1 MRSSPGISMYV
12 IPATVQKTT
21 RAISHI
27 EKMFE
32 KAISIVIQKAAVEIH
47 KDAKVAAPVDFGV
60 LRGSVYFDVKNKITY
75 KSPAA
80 LDKIRSGAKTTIP
93 FKNAE
98 SDKNGLNAFVGSS
111 LDYAFK
117 QDVRTGYLS
126 MAYSK
131 TAPKVKP
138 AIERAIKE
146 EIKKSTLG

>member
-1 MRSSPGISMYV
+1 MRSRPGISMYV

-21 RAISHI
+21 RAISQL
-27 EKMFE
+27 EQRFE
-32 KAISIVIQKAAVEIH
+32 RAISLRIQEAAVTIH

-60 LRGSVYFDVKNKITY
+60 LRGSIYFDVKNKITY
-75 KSPAA
+75 KAPGAS
-80 LDKIRSGAKTTIP
+80 DNIRSGAKTTIP

-98 SDKNGLNAFVGSS
+98 SDKKGLNAFVGSS

-126 MAYSK
+126 SAYSK

-146 EIKKSTLG
+146 EIKKSRLG